1 MNIGFEAK
9 RIFENRSGLGNYG
22 RNMIN
27 LLDRFYPENR
37 YKLFAPK
44 LTKLYSTPCS
54 SEVITPRTFLF
65 VFFKSFWRLYK
76 VAKLLNINKID
87 VFHGLSHVL
96 PYGIEKTGVP
106 SVVTIHD
113 LIFIRYPEY
122 YKKFD
127 RYIYRHI
134 YLSSCQRATKII
146 AISNQTKSDLI
157 NYFKII
163 PEKIEVIY
171 QSCDSC
177 FYNRLSEKRKTSIR
191 LKYKLPQKYI
201 LCVGTIEQRKN
212 QLALLEAVVAEKVD
226 TTVVI
231 LGRPTEYIN
240 ILNQFIS
247 ESGIREQVIFLHH
260 TTTDELQGIYQMAE
274 VMVYPSFFEGFGLPV
289 LEAQASGCAVITSN
303 MSSLP
308 EAGGEGALYIN
319 PADISEIGQA
329 IRNVLLNPK
338 LKEDLIEKGI
348 ANAQLFSEKLA
359 AERLMKL
366 YNDLKGCN
374 R

>member
-37 YKLFAPK
+37 YKLFAPTF
-44 LTKLYSTPCS
+44 TKLYTIPYS
-54 SEVITPRTFLF
+54 SEVITPKTFF
-65 VFFKSFWRLYK
+65 SKSFKSFWRLHK
-76 VAKLLNINKID
+76 VAKLLNSNRID
-87 VFHGLSHVL
+87 IFHGLSHVL

-127 RYIYRHI
+127 RHIYRHI
-134 YLSSCQRATKII
+134 YLSSCQRATRII
-146 AISNQTKSDLI
+146 AISDQTKSDLI
-157 NYFKII
+157 NYFKID

-171 QSCDSC
+171 QSCDSR
-177 FYNRLSEKRKTSIR
+177 FYNRLSEERKTSIR

-212 QLALLEAVVAEKVD
+212 QLSLLKAVVAEKLD

-231 LGRPTEYIN
+231 LGKPTKYIN
-240 ILNQFIS
+240 KLNRFIS
-247 ESGIREQVIFLHH
+247 ESGIRGQVIFLHH

-303 MSSLP
+303 TSSLP
-308 EAGGEGALYIN
+308 EAGGKGALYIN
-319 PADISEIGQA
+319 PSDISEIGQT
-329 IRNVLLNPK
+329 IRNVLSISK
-338 LKEDLIEKGI
+338 LKEELIEKGH
-348 ANAQLFSEKLA
+348 ANAEQFSEKLA
-359 AERLMKL
+359 AERLMNL
-366 YNDLKGCN
+366 YNDLKVKI
-374 R
+374 